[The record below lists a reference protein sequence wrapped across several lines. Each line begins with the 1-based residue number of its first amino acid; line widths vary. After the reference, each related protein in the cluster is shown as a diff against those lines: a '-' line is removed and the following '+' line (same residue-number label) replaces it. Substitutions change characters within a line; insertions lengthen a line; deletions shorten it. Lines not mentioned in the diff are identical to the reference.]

1 MKEKEDEEAAR
12 VERQK
17 VRGRK
22 KSQKDA
28 LEKLWKIR
36 KEEHEKAVVEWNE
49 ECKRLT
55 DGGAKKKDLPKKP
68 TRPLKSNVTKEL
80 VNEEDGEENEEDASG
95 TDDGEFSG

>member
-22 KSQKDA
+22 KGQKDA

-36 KEEHEKAVVEWNE
+36 KEEHERAVVEWNE

-68 TRPLKSNVTKEL
+68 T
-80 VNEEDGEENEEDASG
+80 
-95 TDDGEFSG
+95 

>member
-22 KSQKDA
+22 KGQKDA

-55 DGGAKKKDLPKKP
+55 DGGANKDLPKKP

-80 VNEEDGEENEEDASG
+80 VNEEDEEGNEEDASG
-95 TDDGEFSG
+95 TDDGEFNG

>member
-1 MKEKEDEEAAR
+1 
-12 VERQK
+12 VEQQK

-36 KEEHEKAVVEWNE
+36 KEEHEKAVAEWIE

-55 DGGAKKKDLPKKP
+55 DGGAKKKDFPKKP
-68 TRPLKSNVTKEL
+68 T
-80 VNEEDGEENEEDASG
+80 
-95 TDDGEFSG
+95 

>member
-1 MKEKEDEEAAR
+1 MEQ
-12 VERQK
+12 QK

-36 KEEHEKAVVEWNE
+36 KEEHEKAVAEWIE

-68 TRPLKSNVTKEL
+68 TQPLKNNVAKEL
-80 VNEEDGEENEEDASG
+80 VDQEDEEEDEEDDSG
-95 TDDGEFSG
+95 TDGGEFSA